1 MADMAVRDPSP
12 AMPFPDRHFAFE
24 DSDFRRICTL
34 IHQHAGISLA
44 PHKRD
49 MVYSRLVRR
58 VRACGFVRFSDYL
71 DAVEHGD
78 GAEWQAFVNAL
89 TTNLTSFFREAY
101 HFGDLATQLR
111 EAAARTGTRTP
122 LRIWC
127 SAASTGEEPWSLAI
141 TACEAFGT
149 LTPPV
154 HILATDIDTS
164 VLETAEEG
172 VYAMDRI
179 ASLSEKRRQAFFQ
192 RGSGPHSGQCRVRPA
207 LRALVEFRPLN
218 LLDRSYGIAPGL
230 TAIFCRN
237 VMIYFDKPT
246 QYAVLQRMIP
256 LLAPEGRL
264 YAGHSESFTH
274 AADLVTSCGRTV
286 YRARERA

>member
-1 MADMAVRDPSP
+1 MTGEVAALLGEKE
-12 AMPFPDRHFAFE
+12 FALAC
-24 DSDFRRICTL
+24 RL
-34 IHQHAGISLA
+34 IGEYAGIKLS
-44 PHKRD
+44 PHKRY
-49 MVYSRLVRR
+49 MVHNRLSRRLRER
-58 VRACGFVRFSDYL
+58 GLDSFSDYL
-71 DAVEHGD
+71 HLVQNGQSGER
-78 GAEWQAFVNAL
+78 EAFVNAL

-246 QYAVLQRMIP
+246 QFAVLQRMIP